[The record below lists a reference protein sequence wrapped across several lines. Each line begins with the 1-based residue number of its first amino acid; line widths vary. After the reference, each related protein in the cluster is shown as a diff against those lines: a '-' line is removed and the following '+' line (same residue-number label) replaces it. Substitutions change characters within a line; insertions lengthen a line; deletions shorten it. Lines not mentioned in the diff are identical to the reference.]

1 MKARDSFYSPDYTL
15 GFPIYILPGLLIGLG
30 IIIGFA
36 ALKAHLRVTV
46 LTKQKDLF
54 Y

>member
-1 MKARDSFYSPDYTL
+1 
-15 GFPIYILPGLLIGLG
+15 LG